1 MLCSGVRG
9 SRNRSCSVR
18 SSSRGCSVRRSSR
31 SSSGSCAP
39 PSLWHW
45 TGIPSLPSSASALS
59 GWAGTCSRSCSRSSS
74 RSNSRSN
81 SGRGKELAQ
90 TRHEAVFRHTRT
102 LDGVD
107 GVPSMLLKELDLRC
121 SGRRRR
127 RRSPDN
133 RVHLADGPTESI
145 HTKVFS
151 TSLMTLPSLAT
162 CLSTHRHLGFGFLQ
176 FLFTASRNRTSL
188 LFTKC
193 RMWMKC
199 IFVVHG
205 GWTLPR
211 HSLRR
216 GE

>member
-1 MLCSGVRG
+1 MS
-9 SRNRSCSVR
+9 
-18 SSSRGCSVRRSSR
+18 RSSR
-31 SSSGSCAP
+31 SCGSCGSCAP
-39 PSLWHW
+39 PSLWHR
-45 TGIPSLPSSASALS
+45 TGVPSLPSLASTLS
-59 GWAGTCSRSCSRSSS
+59 GRAGTCSRSRNSSNS

-81 SGRGKELAQ
+81 SSSSSRGKELAQ
-90 TRHEAVFRHTRT
+90 TRHEAIFRHTRT
-102 LDGVD
+102 LNGVD

-133 RVHLADGPTESI
+133 RIHLADGPTESI
-145 HTKVFS
+145 HTKMLS

-188 LFTKC
+188 FFTKY
-193 RMWMKC
+193 RMWMEC

>member
-1 MLCSGVRG
+1 MS
-9 SRNRSCSVR
+9 
-18 SSSRGCSVRRSSR
+18 RSSR
-31 SSSGSCAP
+31 SCGSCGSCGSCTP
-39 PSLWHW
+39 PSLWHR
-45 TGIPSLPSSASALS
+45 TGVPSLPSLASTLS
-59 GWAGTCSRSCSRSSS
+59 CRAGTCSRNRNSSSS
-74 RSNSRSN
+74 RSNSD
-81 SGRGKELAQ
+81 RGKELAQ

-102 LDGVD
+102 LNGVD

-121 SGRRRR
+121 SGGRRR

-133 RVHLADGPTESI
+133 RIHLADGPTESI
-145 HTKVFS
+145 HTKMLS

-193 RMWMKC
+193 RMWMEC

>member
-1 MLCSGVRG
+1 MS
-9 SRNRSCSVR
+9 
-18 SSSRGCSVRRSSR
+18 RSSR
-31 SSSGSCAP
+31 SCGSCGSCAP
-39 PSLWHW
+39 PSLWHR
-45 TGIPSLPSSASALS
+45 TGVPSLPSLASTLS
-59 GWAGTCSRSCSRSSS
+59 GRAGTCSSSSSSS
-74 RSNSRSN
+74 RNRSRNSRSN
-81 SGRGKELAQ
+81 SDRGKELAQ

-102 LDGVD
+102 LNGVD

-145 HTKVFS
+145 HTKMLS

-188 LFTKC
+188 FFTKC
-193 RMWMKC
+193 RMWMEC

-205 GWTLPR
+205 GRTLPR

>member
-1 MLCSGVRG
+1 MLWSSGLLWSGVRG
-9 SRNRSCSVR
+9 SNGSC
-18 SSSRGCSVRRSSR
+18 
-31 SSSGSCAP
+31 GSCAP
-39 PSLWHW
+39 PSLWHR
-45 TGIPSLPSSASALS
+45 TGIPSLPSLASTLS
-59 GWAGTCSRSCSRSSS
+59 CRAGTCSRSS
-74 RSNSRSN
+74 SNSRSN
-81 SGRGKELAQ
+81 SDRGKELAQ

-102 LDGVD
+102 LNGVD

-121 SGRRRR
+121 SGGRRR

-133 RVHLADGPTESI
+133 RIHLADGPTESI
-145 HTKVFS
+145 HTKMFS

-193 RMWMKC
+193 RMWMEC

-205 GWTLPR
+205 GRTLPR

>member
-1 MLCSGVRG
+1 M
-9 SRNRSCSVR
+9 
-18 SSSRGCSVRRSSR
+18 SR
-31 SSSGSCAP
+31 SNGSCGSCGSCAP
-39 PSLWHW
+39 PSLWHR
-45 TGIPSLPSSASALS
+45 TGVPSLPSLASTLS
-59 GWAGTCSRSCSRSSS
+59 CRAGTCSRNSSS
-74 RSNSRSN
+74 SNRNRSRNRNRSNSRSN

-107 GVPSMLLKELDLRC
+107 GVPSMLLKEIDLRC

-133 RVHLADGPTESI
+133 RIHLADGPTESI
-145 HTKVFS
+145 HTKMLS

-188 LFTKC
+188 FFTKY
-193 RMWMKC
+193 RMWMEC

>member
-1 MLCSGVRG
+1 MS
-9 SRNRSCSVR
+9 
-18 SSSRGCSVRRSSR
+18 RSSR
-31 SSSGSCAP
+31 SCGSCGSCAP
-39 PSLWHW
+39 PSLWHR
-45 TGIPSLPSSASALS
+45 TGVPSLPSLASTLS
-59 GWAGTCSRSCSRSSS
+59 GRAGTCSRSRSRNS

-81 SGRGKELAQ
+81 SDRGKELAQ

-102 LDGVD
+102 LNGVD

-121 SGRRRR
+121 SGGRQR

-133 RVHLADGPTESI
+133 RIHLADGPTESI
-145 HTKVFS
+145 HTKMLS

-188 LFTKC
+188 FFTKY
-193 RMWMKC
+193 RMWMEC

>member
-1 MLCSGVRG
+1 M
-9 SRNRSCSVR
+9 
-18 SSSRGCSVRRSSR
+18 RRSSR
-31 SSSGSCAP
+31 SSRSCGSCAP
-39 PSLWHW
+39 PSLWHR
-45 TGIPSLPSSASALS
+45 TGVPSLPSLASTLS
-59 GWAGTCSRSCSRSSS
+59 CRAGTCSSSRSRSRNS

-81 SGRGKELAQ
+81 SDRGKELAQ

-121 SGRRRR
+121 SGGRRR

-133 RVHLADGPTESI
+133 RIHLADGPTESI
-145 HTKVFS
+145 HTKMLS

-193 RMWMKC
+193 RMWMEC

>member
-1 MLCSGVRG
+1 MRG
-9 SRNRSCSVR
+9 SNGSC
-18 SSSRGCSVRRSSR
+18 
-31 SSSGSCAP
+31 GSCAP
-39 PSLWHW
+39 PSLWHR
-45 TGIPSLPSSASALS
+45 TGVPSLPSLASTLS
-59 GWAGTCSRSCSRSSS
+59 GRAGTCSRSRNSSNS

-81 SGRGKELAQ
+81 SSSSSRGKELEQ

-121 SGRRRR
+121 SGGRQR

-133 RVHLADGPTESI
+133 RIHLADGPTESI
-145 HTKVFS
+145 HTKMLS

-188 LFTKC
+188 FFTKC

-205 GWTLPR
+205 GRTLPR

>member
-1 MLCSGVRG
+1 MS
-9 SRNRSCSVR
+9 
-18 SSSRGCSVRRSSR
+18 RSSR
-31 SSSGSCAP
+31 SCGSCGSCAP
-39 PSLWHW
+39 PSLWHR
-45 TGIPSLPSSASALS
+45 TGVPSLPSLASTLS
-59 GWAGTCSRSCSRSSS
+59 GRAGTCSRSS
-74 RSNSRSN
+74 SNSRSN
-81 SGRGKELAQ
+81 SDRGKELAQ

-107 GVPSMLLKELDLRC
+107 GVPSMLLKEIDLRC
-121 SGRRRR
+121 SGGRRR

-188 LFTKC
+188 FFTKC
-193 RMWMKC
+193 RMWMEC

>member
-1 MLCSGVRG
+1 MS
-9 SRNRSCSVR
+9 
-18 SSSRGCSVRRSSR
+18 RSSR
-31 SSSGSCAP
+31 SSRSCGSCGSCAP
-39 PSLWHW
+39 PSLWHR
-45 TGIPSLPSSASALS
+45 TGVPSLPSLASTLS
-59 GWAGTCSRSCSRSSS
+59 GRAGTCSRSRNS
-74 RSNSRSN
+74 SNSRSN
-81 SGRGKELAQ
+81 SDRGKELAQ

-102 LDGVD
+102 LNGVD

-127 RRSPDN
+127 RCSPDN

-145 HTKVFS
+145 HTKMLS

-188 LFTKC
+188 LFTKY
-193 RMWMKC
+193 RMWMEC

>member
-1 MLCSGVRG
+1 MS
-9 SRNRSCSVR
+9 
-18 SSSRGCSVRRSSR
+18 RSSR
-31 SSSGSCAP
+31 SCGSCGSCAP
-39 PSLWHW
+39 PSLWHR
-45 TGIPSLPSSASALS
+45 TGVPSLPSLASTLS
-59 GWAGTCSRSCSRSSS
+59 CRAGTCSRSSS
-74 RSNSRSN
+74 RSRNSRSRSRSN
-81 SGRGKELAQ
+81 SDRGKELAQ
-90 TRHEAVFRHTRT
+90 TRHEAIFRHTRT

-121 SGRRRR
+121 SGGRRR

-145 HTKVFS
+145 HTKVLS

-193 RMWMKC
+193 RMWMEC

>member
-1 MLCSGVRG
+1 MS
-9 SRNRSCSVR
+9 
-18 SSSRGCSVRRSSR
+18 RSSR
-31 SSSGSCAP
+31 SCGSCGSCAP
-39 PSLWHW
+39 PSLWHR
-45 TGIPSLPSSASALS
+45 TGVPSLPSLASTLS
-59 GWAGTCSRSCSRSSS
+59 CRAGTCSSSSSSS
-74 RSNSRSN
+74 RNRSRNSRSN
-81 SGRGKELAQ
+81 SDRGKELAQ

-107 GVPSMLLKELDLRC
+107 GVPSMLLKEIDLRC

-145 HTKVFS
+145 HTKMLS

-193 RMWMKC
+193 KMWMEC

-205 GWTLPR
+205 GRTLPR

>member
-1 MLCSGVRG
+1 MS
-9 SRNRSCSVR
+9 
-18 SSSRGCSVRRSSR
+18 RSSR
-31 SSSGSCAP
+31 SCGSCGSCAP
-39 PSLWHW
+39 PSLWHR
-45 TGIPSLPSSASALS
+45 TGVPSLPSLASTLS
-59 GWAGTCSRSCSRSSS
+59 GRAGTCSRSRNSSNS

-81 SGRGKELAQ
+81 SSSSSSRGKELAQ

-102 LDGVD
+102 LNGVD
-107 GVPSMLLKELDLRC
+107 GVPSMLLKEIDLRC

-127 RRSPDN
+127 RCSPDN
-133 RVHLADGPTESI
+133 RIHLADGPTESI
-145 HTKVFS
+145 HTKMLS

-193 RMWMKC
+193 RMWMEC

>member
-1 MLCSGVRG
+1 M
-9 SRNRSCSVR
+9 
-18 SSSRGCSVRRSSR
+18 RRSSR
-31 SSSGSCAP
+31 SCGSCTP
-39 PSLWHW
+39 PSLWHR
-45 TGIPSLPSSASALS
+45 TGIPSLPSLASTLS
-59 GWAGTCSRSCSRSSS
+59 CRAGTCSRSRSSS
-74 RSNSRSN
+74 SRNRSRNSRSN
-81 SGRGKELAQ
+81 SDRGKELAQ

-102 LDGVD
+102 LNGVD
-107 GVPSMLLKELDLRC
+107 GVPSMLLKEIDLRC
-121 SGRRRR
+121 SGGRRR

-133 RVHLADGPTESI
+133 RIHLADGPTESI
-145 HTKVFS
+145 HTKMLS

-193 RMWMKC
+193 RMWMEC

>member
-1 MLCSGVRG
+1 MS
-9 SRNRSCSVR
+9 
-18 SSSRGCSVRRSSR
+18 RSSR
-31 SSSGSCAP
+31 SNGSCGSCAP
-39 PSLWHW
+39 PSLWHR
-45 TGIPSLPSSASALS
+45 TGVPSLPSLASTLS
-59 GWAGTCSRSCSRSSS
+59 GRAGTCSRSRNS
-74 RSNSRSN
+74 SNSRSN
-81 SGRGKELAQ
+81 SSSNSRSNSDRGKELAQ

-102 LDGVD
+102 LNGVD
-107 GVPSMLLKELDLRC
+107 GVPSMLLKEIDLRC

-145 HTKVFS
+145 HTKMLS

-188 LFTKC
+188 FFTKC
-193 RMWMKC
+193 RMWMEC

-205 GWTLPR
+205 GRTLPR

>member
-1 MLCSGVRG
+1 MS
-9 SRNRSCSVR
+9 
-18 SSSRGCSVRRSSR
+18 RSSR
-31 SSSGSCAP
+31 SCGSCGSCAP
-39 PSLWHW
+39 PSLWHR
-45 TGIPSLPSSASALS
+45 TGVPSLPSLASTLS
-59 GWAGTCSRSCSRSSS
+59 CRAGTCSRSSSRNSSSGNSSS
-74 RSNSRSN
+74 RNSRNN
-81 SGRGKELAQ
+81 SDRGKELAQ

-107 GVPSMLLKELDLRC
+107 GVPSMLLKEIDLRC

-145 HTKVFS
+145 HTKMLS
-151 TSLMTLPSLAT
+151 TWFMTLPSLAT

-188 LFTKC
+188 FFTKC
-193 RMWMKC
+193 RMWVKC

>member
-1 MLCSGVRG
+1 MRG
-9 SRNRSCSVR
+9 SNGSC
-18 SSSRGCSVRRSSR
+18 
-31 SSSGSCAP
+31 GSCAP
-39 PSLWHW
+39 PSLWHR
-45 TGIPSLPSSASALS
+45 TGVPSLPSLASTLS
-59 GWAGTCSRSCSRSSS
+59 GRAGTCSRSRNSSNS

-81 SGRGKELAQ
+81 SSSSSRGKELAQ

-127 RRSPDN
+127 RCSPDN

-145 HTKVFS
+145 HTKMLS

-199 IFVVHG
+199 IFMVHG

>member
-1 MLCSGVRG
+1 MS
-9 SRNRSCSVR
+9 
-18 SSSRGCSVRRSSR
+18 RSSR
-31 SSSGSCAP
+31 SCGSCGSCAP
-39 PSLWHW
+39 PSLRHR
-45 TGIPSLPSSASALS
+45 TGVPSLPSLASTLS
-59 GWAGTCSRSCSRSSS
+59 GRAGTCSRSRNSRNS

-81 SGRGKELAQ
+81 SSSSSRGKELAQ

-107 GVPSMLLKELDLRC
+107 GVPSMLLKEIDLRC

-145 HTKVFS
+145 HTKMLS

-188 LFTKC
+188 FFTKC
-193 RMWMKC
+193 RMWMEC

-205 GWTLPR
+205 GRTLPR

>member
-1 MLCSGVRG
+1 MS
-9 SRNRSCSVR
+9 
-18 SSSRGCSVRRSSR
+18 RSSR
-31 SSSGSCAP
+31 SCGSCGSCAP
-39 PSLWHW
+39 PSLWHR
-45 TGIPSLPSSASALS
+45 TGVPSLPSLASTLS
-59 GWAGTCSRSCSRSSS
+59 CRAGTCSRSCSSSSSS
-74 RSNSRSN
+74 RSNSD
-81 SGRGKELAQ
+81 RGKELAQ

-145 HTKVFS
+145 HTKMLS

-199 IFVVHG
+199 IFMVHG

>member
-1 MLCSGVRG
+1 MLCSGVR
-9 SRNRSCSVR
+9 R
-18 SSSRGCSVRRSSR
+18 SSRGCSVRRSSR

-39 PSLWHW
+39 PSLRHR

-59 GWAGTCSRSCSRSSS
+59 GWAGTCSRSRNSRSSS
-74 RSNSRSN
+74 RSSSRSN
-81 SGRGKELAQ
+81 SGRGKELTQ

-107 GVPSMLLKELDLRC
+107 GVPSMLLKEIDLRC

-127 RRSPDN
+127 RCSPDN

-145 HTKVFS
+145 HTKMLS

-162 CLSTHRHLGFGFLQ
+162 CLSTRRRLRFAFLQ

-188 LFTKC
+188 FFTKC
-193 RMWMKC
+193 RRWMEC
-199 IFVVHG
+199 IFVVYG
-205 GWTLPR
+205 RWTLPR
-211 HSLRR
+211 HRLGR

>member
-1 MLCSGVRG
+1 MS
-9 SRNRSCSVR
+9 
-18 SSSRGCSVRRSSR
+18 RSSR
-31 SSSGSCAP
+31 SCGSCGSCAP
-39 PSLWHW
+39 PSLWHR
-45 TGIPSLPSSASALS
+45 TGVPSLPSLASTLS
-59 GWAGTCSRSCSRSSS
+59 CRAGTCSRSSS
-74 RSNSRSN
+74 RSRNSRSRSRSN
-81 SGRGKELAQ
+81 SDRGKELAQ
-90 TRHEAVFRHTRT
+90 TRHEAIFRHTRT

-121 SGRRRR
+121 SGGRRR

-145 HTKVFS
+145 HTKVLS

-188 LFTKC
+188 FFTKY
-193 RMWMKC
+193 RMWMEC

>member
-1 MLCSGVRG
+1 MS
-9 SRNRSCSVR
+9 RSC
-18 SSSRGCSVRRSSR
+18 
-31 SSSGSCAP
+31 GSCAP
-39 PSLWHW
+39 PSLWHR
-45 TGIPSLPSSASALS
+45 TGVPSLPSLASTLS
-59 GWAGTCSRSCSRSSS
+59 CRAGTCSRNSSNS
-74 RSNSRSN
+74 SNSRSN
-81 SGRGKELAQ
+81 SDRGQELAQ

-121 SGRRRR
+121 SGGRRRR
-127 RRSPDN
+127 CSPDN
-133 RVHLADGPTESI
+133 RIHLADGPTESI
-145 HTKVFS
+145 HTKMLS

-193 RMWMKC
+193 RMWMEC